1 MDSPR
6 HPDELPGDPDPLLSA
21 RLNRRR
27 LLIMTGAG
35 LVVLSPLA
43 GGTAQAQDDDE
54 RERQRRRRSW
64 LAGDHHIHS
73 EYSVEFDTSTNPPTP
88 IIGGDAI
95 YPIATNAMKA
105 RDYGLQWT
113 VATDHGGPTH
123 SKVNF
128 ELPYPKLVE
137 SRRTVPQVLQFWGME
152 FDTPAA
158 DHSTLL
164 IPRSSDEAR
173 ILFDLESRFSK
184 RDPWPADPSRDTE
197 LKMIEALQYMKR
209 YRTPPLVIAH
219 HAARSAPG
227 LGVYGQ
233 DTPAEFR
240 NWNDTAP
247 HIAVGFEGSPGH
259 QAGALNTDGT
269 IGRTSPRGAYGN
281 YPTHGGYDQ
290 MTARLGGLW
299 DSLLGE
305 GRRWWITATSDS
317 HVNWR
322 DGGVDFWPGE
332 YSKTYV
338 HTAKDYSDILDGL
351 RSGRI
356 FVTTGDLITSLD
368 VRAYRR
374 GRAPF
379 HAEAGGTTADIGETL
394 RIRPGDDV
402 TVVIRFGRLL
412 GINGRGQRP
421 QVRRVDLISGEVTG
435 PAASRS
441 ADTNPTTRVVR
452 RFSGGD
458 IANIPHPVLTYTLR
472 SVEKDTYIRVRG
484 TNTPEEEPLPDT
496 RGEDPWA
503 DLWFYSN
510 PIFIEVR

>member
-1 MDSPR
+1 MDHPH
-6 HPDELPGDPDPLLSA
+6 HPDELANPPEELLSA
-21 RLNRRR
+21 RLSRRR
-27 LLIMTGAG
+27 LLIMTGTGAG
-35 LVVLSPLA
+35 LVAFPQA
-43 GGTAQAQDDDE
+43 GGTARARDGDDDE
-54 RERQRRRRSW
+54 RERQRRRRTW

-73 EYSVEFDTSTNPPTP
+73 EYSVDFDTSTNPPTP
-88 IIGGDAI
+88 IIGADGI

-105 RDYGLQWT
+105 REYGLHWT

-123 SKVNF
+123 SKVNL
-128 ELPYPKLVE
+128 ELAYPKLVE
-137 SRRTVPQVLQFWGME
+137 ARRTVPQVLQFWGME

-164 IPRSSDEAR
+164 IPRSRDEAQ
-173 ILFDLESRFSK
+173 ILFELESRFSK
-184 RDPWPADPSRDTE
+184 RDPFPADPGRDTE
-197 LKMIEALQYMKR
+197 PKMIEALQYMKR
-209 YRTPPLVIAH
+209 YRTPPLVVAH
-219 HAARSAPG
+219 HASRSASG

-233 DTPAEFR
+233 NTPAEFR

-259 QAGALNTDGT
+259 QAGALNADGS

-332 YSKTYV
+332 YSKTHV
-338 HTAKDYSDILDGL
+338 HAAKEYDDLLDGL
-351 RSGRI
+351 RNGRI

-374 GRAPF
+374 GRVPSN
-379 HAEAGGTTADIGETL
+379 AEASGNTADIGEIL
-394 RIRPGDDV
+394 RIRSGDDV
-402 TVVIRFGRLL
+402 TVQIRFGRLSGL
-412 GINGRGQRP
+412 NGRGQRP
-421 QVRRVDLISGEVTG
+421 QVRRVDLITGLVTG
-435 PAASRS
+435 PVAKTRGRTSGSTPTPSSSRS
-441 ADTNPTTRVVR
+441 GSTRLHAHSAAGTTRLR
-452 RFSGGD
+452 R
-458 IANIPHPVLTYTLR
+458 T
-472 SVEKDTYIRVRG
+472 
-484 TNTPEEEPLPDT
+484 
-496 RGEDPWA
+496 
-503 DLWFYSN
+503 
-510 PIFIEVR
+510 